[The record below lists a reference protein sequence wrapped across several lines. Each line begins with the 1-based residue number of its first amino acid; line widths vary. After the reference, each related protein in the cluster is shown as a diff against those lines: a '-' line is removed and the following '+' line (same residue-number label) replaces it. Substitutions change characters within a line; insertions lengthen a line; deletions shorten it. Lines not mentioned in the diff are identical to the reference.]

1 MEPKLCLT
9 FAGLGFR
16 APLSHPQPGT
26 ESPPRWTRE
35 LKQNPSLTC
44 MSLSLNLTK
53 PLIFRSFSDPK
64 SQGREKNLHQN
75 MVLILL
81 LSDGIRSNYTQL
93 PESPTIYSLNS
104 PDSNKLN
111 APKFVFF
118 AVYSVPLGLLG
129 LVCGTAR
136 SRLEVWW
143 SAATSIPCASNGLRS
158 TLCRR

>member
-9 FAGLGFR
+9 FAGFGFR

-35 LKQNPSLTC
+35 LKRNPSLTC

-104 PDSNKLN
+104 PNSNKLN
-111 APKFVFF
+111 APKFVLFCRVF
-118 AVYSVPLGLLG
+118 RTSGAFGSRLWNRPQPTGG
-129 LVCGTAR
+129 LVECGNQHTL
-136 SRLEVWW
+136 RLERIAVN
-143 SAATSIPCASNGLRS
+143 SV
-158 TLCRR
+158 